1 MFPEALSEEMC
12 WKLQLVSVSHTHVAV
27 FRTVHNRILTFC
39 KSFKECLSSRF
50 FSGNHPFTKLIS
62 FDHHLYS
69 LTSLR
74 DSCQCLFWR
83 LNSEIQSQC
92 WTISSTPCFSCY
104 IYIYYPPYSFI
115 WFEMYIWNVF
125 THRAFISY
133 RRYLSGLIDL
143 SITQFLNG
151 QNFP

>member
-39 KSFKECLSSRF
+39 KSFKECLSSSRF
-50 FSGNHPFTKLIS
+50 FSGNRPFTKLIS

-83 LNSEIQSQC
+83 LNSDIQSQC
-92 WTISSTPCFSCY
+92 WTISSTPYFSCY
-104 IYIYYPPYSFI
+104 TYILSSIF
-115 WFEMYIWNVF
+115 FHMVWNV
-125 THRAFISY
+125 
-133 RRYLSGLIDL
+133 YLKCIH
-143 SITQFLNG
+143 TQSFHFL
-151 QNFP
+151 